1 MALFTLQYVYQL
13 SDFLTTGANIT
24 PPDEQGAR
32 AQGSPPFTMTL
43 DPSATPLQI
52 VIDDDDALLHET
64 TGSDPSQPLASDI
77 TIDGVLY
84 PAGSHVVVN
93 YVLTDNNGFEGFSI
107 TIGDQNSGNNTTT
120 AFITTQPMVPGQQYV
135 FTQEDNIGGNGAR
148 SYSEFA
154 CFTSATLIDTP
165 TGVRRVGDLVVGDLV
180 DTLHHGAQPVR
191 WVGRR
196 SVPGMGAM
204 APVRICKGTLGASRD
219 LLISPNHRM
228 LITGAHAQLYMGCD
242 TVLVAAKHLV
252 NECSVKRSPM
262 GFVTYVHIMFDDHEI
277 VRTQGC
283 DSESYYVGD
292 TARSDAAL
300 EQAAE
305 VLALFPD
312 LAPRLPR
319 KLARPEARAHEASL
333 LAQML

>member
-1 MALFTLQYVYQL
+1 MPLFTLQYVYQL
-13 SDFLTTGANIT
+13 SDFLTTGGNIT

-32 AQGSPPFTMTL
+32 AAGSPPFTMTL
-43 DPSATPLQI
+43 DPAATPLQA
-52 VIDDDDALLHET
+52 VIDDDDTLFQET

-107 TIGDQNSGNNTTT
+107 TIGDSNSGNNTTT

-135 FTQEDNIGGNGAR
+135 FTQEANIGGSGAR

-154 CFTSATLIDTP
+154 CFTSATLIETP
-165 TGVRRVGDLVVGDLV
+165 QGVRKVGDLAVGDLVC
-180 DTLHHGAQPVR
+180 TLLHGPQPVR

-204 APVRICKGTLGASRD
+204 APVRICKGTLGATRD

-228 LITGAHAQLYMGCD
+228 LISGAHAQLYMASD

-252 NECSVKRSPM
+252 NGRTVKRSPT

-277 VRTQGC
+277 VQTQGC
-283 DSESYYVGD
+283 DSESYYVG
-292 TARSDAAL
+292 TPARAGAAL

-305 VLALFPD
+305 VLALFPE
-312 LAPRLPR
+312 LGIRAPR
-319 KLARPEARAHEASL
+319 KLARPEARAYEASL